1 MAISTETRRSDR
13 YACDGVQTVFTFAFK
28 VFEADQVGVIVSA
41 DGETETTLA
50 QDLYTVS
57 LNSDQ
62 DNSPGGSVT
71 LLTAPAAGSVLVVV
85 SNVPYQQ
92 PIVFTNQG
100 GFYPELLN
108 EGYDRSI
115 ILAQQL
121 KEQLDRTLVV
131 PVTSEKTPQQ
141 VMTEIL
147 DVASQ
152 AETFKNSAET
162 SAQNA
167 NASKEAAE
175 QAKKAA
181 EDARDA
187 AQAAV
192 SGATQAGE
200 QAVENINS
208 AVQQGGQYLIGVG
221 TNVIGDINS
230 AGTKNVTAVESAGT
244 AQINKINPLLE
255 QAQESATAASESAT
269 TASQKATAASDSAS
283 AASTSASQAAES
295 ATAASKSAQD
305 AAGAKT
311 YVDTALASLQDPE
324 VAVQTLDA
332 GMQATG
338 EVVAANGVVTFT
350 FGIPQGPAGEEG
362 ERGPQGIQ
370 GVQGPQGPRGE
381 IGPQGIK
388 GDTGATG
395 PKGDTGDRG
404 LQGPQGIQGPKG
416 DTGAKGDKG
425 DTGATGSQGPQGE
438 QGPQGNVGP
447 KGDKGDP
454 GEKGEKGDPGEPG
467 PQGPKGDPGDI
478 TTALNATYIQFQVDS
493 AGDLVVNST
502 AATDADY
509 SINSNGEVEISY
521 AND

>member
-1 MAISTETRRSDR
+1 MALSSETRRSPR
-13 YACDGVQTVFTFAFK
+13 YTGTGTEKTFTFAFK
-28 VFEADQVGVIVSA
+28 LLKPEDVDVRVALSGEDEASLATSEYSVVLNENQDNNPGGTVTLVSPLAQDAVLVIVSA
-41 DGETETTLA
+41 TPYL
-50 QDLYTVS
+50 QPSVYT
-57 LNSDQ
+57 NR
-62 DNSPGGSVT
+62 
-71 LLTAPAAGSVLVVV
+71 
-85 SNVPYQQ
+85 
-92 PIVFTNQG
+92 G
-100 GFYPELLN
+100 GFYPEQLN
-108 EGYDRSI
+108 ANLDRLT
-115 ILAQQL
+115 ILTQQL
-121 KEQLDRTLVV
+121 KEQSDRTLVV

-147 DVASQ
+147 DVAAQ

-167 NASKEAAE
+167 ETSKNAAEQAKKAAAQNAETSKNAAE

-181 EDARDA
+181 EEARDA

-192 SGATQAGE
+192 SGATEAGE
-200 QAVENINS
+200 EAVENINA

-221 TNVIGDINS
+221 TNVIADINS
-230 AGTKNVTAVESAGT
+230 AGTQNVSAVESAGT
-244 AQINKINPLLE
+244 AQINKINPLLQ
-255 QAQESATAASESAT
+255 QAQESATAAAGSAT
-269 TASQKATAASDSAS
+269 TASQKATAASESAS
-283 AASTSASQAAES
+283 AASKSATQAAES

-338 EVVAANGVVTFT
+338 EVVAANGIVTFT

-370 GVQGPQGPRGE
+370 GIQGPQGPR
-381 IGPQGIK
+381 
-388 GDTGATG
+388 
-395 PKGDTGDRG
+395 
-404 LQGPQGIQGPKG
+404 
-416 DTGAKGDKG
+416 
-425 DTGATGSQGPQGE
+425 GE

-454 GEKGEKGDPGEPG
+454 GEKGEKGEPGEPG

>member
-1 MAISTETRRSDR
+1 MSVEYIKRLAGPYIG
-13 YACDGVQTVFTFAFK
+13 DGTGQKTFTFGFLI
-28 VFEADQVGVIVSA
+28 FEEGDVVVSVA
-41 DGETETTLA
+41 AEANGESSTLE
-50 QDLYTVS
+50 QGTDYTVS
-57 LNSDQ
+57 MNSDQ
-62 DNSPGGSVT
+62 EASPGGSIT
-71 LLTAPAAGSVLVVV
+71 LTSATGLADGAVLAIGSAVDYTQTLDLTNYTRFPPERISTELDRIVVMI
-85 SNVPYQQ
+85 QQ
-92 PIVFTNQG
+92 IV
-100 GFYPELLN
+100 
-108 EGYDRSI
+108 
-115 ILAQQL
+115 
-121 KEQLDRTLVV
+121 EQLGRAITVS
-131 PVTSEKTPQQ
+131 VTDTMTPEEMKNQLL
-141 VMTEIL
+141 E
-147 DVASQ
+147 VASQ

-167 NASKEAAE
+167 ETSKNAAE

-181 EDARDA
+181 EEARDA

-221 TNVIGDINS
+221 TNVIADINS
-230 AGTKNVTAVESAGT
+230 AGTKNVSAVESAGT
-244 AQINKINPLLE
+244 TQINKINPLLQ
-255 QAQESATAASESAT
+255 QAQESATAAAGSAT
-269 TASQKATAASDSAS
+269 TASQKATAASESAS
-283 AASTSASQAAES
+283 AATKSATQAAES

-338 EVVAANGVVTFT
+338 EVVAANGIVTFT

-370 GVQGPQGPRGE
+370 GIQGPQGPRGE
-381 IGPQGIK
+381 IGPQGI
-388 GDTGATG
+388 
-395 PKGDTGDRG
+395 
-404 LQGPQGIQGPKG
+404 KG

-454 GEKGEKGDPGEPG
+454 GEKGEKGEPGEPG

>member
-1 MAISTETRRSDR
+1 MALSSETRRSPR
-13 YACDGVQTVFTFAFK
+13 YVGTGTEKIFTFAFK
-28 VFEADQVGVIVSA
+28 LLKPEDVDVRVALSGEDEASLATNEFSVSLNDNQDNNPGGTVTLVSPLAQDAVLVIVSA
-41 DGETETTLA
+41 TPYL
-50 QDLYTVS
+50 QPSVYT
-57 LNSDQ
+57 NR
-62 DNSPGGSVT
+62 
-71 LLTAPAAGSVLVVV
+71 
-85 SNVPYQQ
+85 
-92 PIVFTNQG
+92 G
-100 GFYPELLN
+100 GFYPEQLN
-108 EGYDRSI
+108 TNLDRLT
-115 ILAQQL
+115 ILTQQL
-121 KEQLDRTLVV
+121 KEQSERTLVV

-147 DVASQ
+147 DVAAQ

-167 NASKEAAE
+167 ETSKNAAE

-181 EDARDA
+181 EEARDA

-269 TASQKATAASDSAS
+269 TASQKATAASESAS

-295 ATAASKSAQD
+295 ATVASKSAQD
-305 AAGAKT
+305 AVGAKT
-311 YVDTALASLQDPE
+311 YVDAALASLQDPE
-324 VAVQTLDA
+324 VAVETLEA

-338 EVVAANGVVTFT
+338 EVVAANGIVTFT
-350 FGIPQGPAGEEG
+350 FGIPRGPVGEEG

-370 GVQGPQGPRGE
+370 GIQGPQGPRGE

-404 LQGPQGIQGPKG
+404 LQGPQGLQGPKG

-425 DTGATGSQGPQGE
+425 DTGATGPQGPQGE
-438 QGPQGNVGP
+438 QGEKGNKGSKGDTGPQGP
-447 KGDKGDP
+447 KGD
-454 GEKGEKGDPGEPG
+454 KGDPGEPG

>member
-1 MAISTETRRSDR
+1 MALSGEDEASLATSEYSVVLNENQDNNP
-13 YACDGVQTVFTFAFK
+13 GGTVTLVSPLAQDA
-28 VFEADQVGVIVSA
+28 VLVIVSA
-41 DGETETTLA
+41 TPYL
-50 QDLYTVS
+50 QPSVYT
-57 LNSDQ
+57 NR
-62 DNSPGGSVT
+62 
-71 LLTAPAAGSVLVVV
+71 
-85 SNVPYQQ
+85 
-92 PIVFTNQG
+92 G
-100 GFYPELLN
+100 GFYPEQLN
-108 EGYDRSI
+108 ANLDRLT
-115 ILAQQL
+115 ILTQQL
-121 KEQLDRTLVV
+121 KEQSDRTLVV

-147 DVASQ
+147 DVAAQ

-167 NASKEAAE
+167 ETSKNAAE

-181 EDARDA
+181 EEARDA

-192 SGATQAGE
+192 SGATEAGE
-200 QAVENINS
+200 EAVENINA

-221 TNVIGDINS
+221 TNVIADINS
-230 AGTKNVTAVESAGT
+230 AGTQNVSAVESAGT
-244 AQINKINPLLE
+244 AQINKINPLLQ
-255 QAQESATAASESAT
+255 QAQESATAAAGSAT
-269 TASQKATAASDSAS
+269 TASQKATAASESAS
-283 AASTSASQAAES
+283 AASKSATQAAES

-338 EVVAANGVVTFT
+338 EVVAANGIVTFT

-370 GVQGPQGPRGE
+370 GIQGPQGPR
-381 IGPQGIK
+381 
-388 GDTGATG
+388 
-395 PKGDTGDRG
+395 
-404 LQGPQGIQGPKG
+404 
-416 DTGAKGDKG
+416 
-425 DTGATGSQGPQGE
+425 GE

-454 GEKGEKGDPGEPG
+454 GEKGEKGEPGEPG

-509 SINSNGEVEISY
+509 SII
-521 AND
+521 